1 MGFNLRILTYAL
13 LVLVVLTLL
22 LSVRAWW
29 PAWDSIGPGWGKG
42 FPLRRGSFLD
52 GITFF
57 REAAARSVRMASVP
71 ESAGLLPCRFSGLRS
86 PATRLLS

>member
-29 PAWDSIGPGWGKG
+29 PAWDSIGPGW
-42 FPLRRGSFLD
+42 S
-52 GITFF
+52 
-57 REAAARSVRMASVP
+57 
-71 ESAGLLPCRFSGLRS
+71 S
-86 PATRLLS
+86 PASSRLIFGWDHFFPGGGGTISPYGIRS